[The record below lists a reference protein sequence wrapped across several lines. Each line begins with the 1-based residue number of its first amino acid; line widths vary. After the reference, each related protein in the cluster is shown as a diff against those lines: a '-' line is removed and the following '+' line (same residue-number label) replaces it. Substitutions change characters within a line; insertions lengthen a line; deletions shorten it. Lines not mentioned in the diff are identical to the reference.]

1 MGQFSKYSSPNHLRW
16 CKSSTTQILLGFSV
30 FIYCITVISCA
41 AINHEQNQGTVI
53 RPKKASPLMMSAIKP
68 LKQIHMK
75 QQAGSGSANRNIGHG
90 YFIETR
96 PMHPSLRE
104 RQLIPGFM
112 VSRADRQR
120 PGQGATDPIDCENP
134 QLCSS
139 SPIRRRL
146 NTFFLGVR
154 RVAQNMMK
162 PIEDL
167 FTFPRLIV
175 NQLQG

>member
-1 MGQFSKYSSPNHLRW
+1 MGQFSKYSAPNRMRW
-16 CKSSTTQILLGFSV
+16 CKNSTIKILLGFSV
-30 FIYCITVISCA
+30 FIYCVAVISCA

-75 QQAGSGSANRNIGHG
+75 QPANRNIGHG

-96 PMHPSLRE
+96 PMHPAALRE

-134 QLCSS
+134 QL
-139 SPIRRRL
+139 
-146 NTFFLGVR
+146 
-154 RVAQNMMK
+154 
-162 PIEDL
+162 
-167 FTFPRLIV
+167 
-175 NQLQG
+175 